1 MRDQDR
7 STRLFLA
14 VAVKFTLEI
23 LLLAAVAS
31 YAAWSNFHPLVRG
44 AIDLTLPE
52 RVTGW
57 TFDPESPLEA
67 LEVQLFIDGRFYAAQ
82 RADQP
87 RPDLVAAGAASDP
100 HHGFSFTIAPAT
112 LPAGRHRVEV
122 FVLRPALTNHQTLI
136 PLANEPKS
144 FFVEP

>member
-1 MRDQDR
+1 MREQDR
-7 STRLFLA
+7 STRLLLA
-14 VAVKFTLEI
+14 IAGKLTLEM

-31 YAAWSNFHPLVRG
+31 YAAWSNFHPLLRG
-44 AIDLTLPE
+44 AVDLTTPE
-52 RVTGW
+52 RVSGW
-57 TFDPESPLEA
+57 AFDPESPLEP
-67 LEVQLFIDGRFYAAQ
+67 LEVQLFIDGQFYAAL

-87 RPDLVAAGAASDP
+87 RPDLVQAGAAPDP

-112 LPAGRHRVEV
+112 RRPGRHRVEV
-122 FVLRPALTNHQTLI
+122 FVLRAALTNYQTLI